1 MWASLDGGLSWSRCS
16 LAGDYTTYIRSEMGL
31 ALLDVA
37 VMTPAETRTALG
49 LKRHH

>member
-1 MWASLDGGLSWSRCS
+1 LYLEAGRLASNGELVEK
-16 LAGDYTTYIRSEMGL
+16 AMKIL

-37 VMTPAETRTALG
+37 VMTPAETRAALG